1 MNTNCN
7 DVKSLLIDYID
18 GQLAPAIRDKV
29 EEHLKGC
36 MDCREEIVQFKKLF
50 EEMASTKLEQ
60 PSPALKEN
68 FNLMLQSELN
78 ISATMEMLKTKE
90 EPKIVKMRTGSRW
103 LQIAASV
110 VLVAGGMFAGMQL
123 KNTPATTIAYNGTEI
138 TELKEEVKEMKEAM
152 LLNLLNEESASDRI
166 RAVGYADEINNPD
179 PKIIHALINTLN
191 EDKNLNVRLAAIN
204 SLAKFSGNPIVV
216 DSLIASLGKQTEPL
230 LQIVLIKILTDQKQ
244 TKAIEPIKAILSN
257 KQTLQT
263 VKEIAE
269 QGLKKLM

>member
-7 DVKSLLIDYID
+7 DMKSLLIDYLD

-68 FNLMLQSELN
+68 FKLMLQSELN
-78 ISATMEMLKTKE
+78 ISATMEMLKSKE
-90 EPKIVKMRTGSRW
+90 EPKVVKMRTGSRW
-103 LQIAASV
+103 LQIAASI

-123 KNTPATTIAYNGTEI
+123 KNTPTPVAYNGTEI
-138 TELKEEVKEMKEAM
+138 SDLKDEVKQMKEAM

-166 RAVGYADEINNPD
+166 RAVGYAEEIINPD

-204 SLAKFSGNPIVV
+204 SLAKFSGNPMVV

-257 KQTLQT
+257 KQTLQP
-263 VKEIAE
+263 VKDIAE
-269 QGLKKLM
+269 QGLKKVM

>member
-7 DVKSLLIDYID
+7 DVKSLLIDYLD

-29 EEHLKGC
+29 EDHLKGC

-60 PSPALKEN
+60 PSAALKEN

-78 ISATMEMLKTKE
+78 ITATMEMLKSKE
-90 EPKIVKMRTGSRW
+90 EPKIAKMRTGSRW
-103 LQIAASV
+103 LQIAASIL
-110 VLVAGGMFAGMQL
+110 LVAGGMFAGMQL
-123 KNTPATTIAYNGTEI
+123 RNTPVVPVAYNGTEI
-138 TELKEEVKEMKEAM
+138 KDLKEEVKEMKEAM

-179 PKIIHALINTLN
+179 PRIIHALINTLN

-216 DSLIASLGKQTEPL
+216 DSLIASLSKQKEPL

-257 KQTLQT
+257 KQTLQP

-269 QGLKKLM
+269 QGLKKVM

>member
-7 DVKSLLIDYID
+7 DVKSLLIDYLD

-36 MDCREEIVQFKKLF
+36 MDCREEIVQFKKMF
-50 EEMASTKLEQ
+50 GEMASTKLEQ

-78 ISATMEMLKTKE
+78 ISATMEMLKSKE

-110 VLVAGGMFAGMQL
+110 LLVAGGMFAGMQL
-123 KNTPATTIAYNGTEI
+123 KNTPVPIAYNGTEI
-138 TELKEEVKEMKEAM
+138 TDLKEEVKEMKEAM

-216 DSLIASLGKQTEPL
+216 DSLIASLSKQKEPL

-257 KQTLQT
+257 KQTLQP
-263 VKEIAE
+263 VKEMAE
-269 QGLKKLM
+269 QGLKKVM

>member
-7 DVKSLLIDYID
+7 DVKSLLIDYLD

-29 EEHLKGC
+29 DEHLRGC

-50 EEMASTKLEQ
+50 EEMASTKLER

-90 EPKIVKMRTGSRW
+90 EPKIVKMRTGARW
-103 LQIAASV
+103 LQIAASIL
-110 VLVAGGMFAGMQL
+110 LVAGGMFAGMQL
-123 KNTPATTIAYNGTEI
+123 KNTPVAYSGTEI
-138 TELKEEVKEMKEAM
+138 TDLKEEVKEMKEAM

-191 EDKNLNVRLAAIN
+191 TDKNLNVRLAAIN
-204 SLAKFSGNPIVV
+204 SLAKYSGNPLVV

-257 KQTLQT
+257 KQTLQP

-269 QGLKKLM
+269 QGLKKVM